1 MSEGGFSLAKAQKIG
16 KGSKTEILAGKR
28 INKRWKASKHD
39 F

>member
-1 MSEGGFSLAKAQKIG
+1 MSKGGFSSARAQKIDE
-16 KGSKTEILAGKR
+16 GSQTEILAGKR